1 MDSHA
6 LKIGERIK
14 LVREKKQLSQKAFA
28 EKCGNVPSTT
38 ISKYEQ
44 GLIKPSAEILSK
56 MGYMGIN
63 INWLLTG
70 EGTMSS
76 NTRAIQEGDHID
88 AFDAEPPRLA
98 CGLYGQGE
106 FVFVPISSEKACCGK
121 GAPIF
126 EEYDIGESIAVKRNA
141 LGSLSESAPP
151 YAVETQ
157 GRSMEGFGIREGS
170 TVIVNPAERP
180 TSGDVVLVAI
190 DEKGAVKKYY
200 ERKEGIELVS
210 STSDSLRFTYEEL
223 EEGWGIRIC
232 GRVMLVIA
240 PPEDGV

>member
-1 MDSHA
+1 MDNIYTRLANARKA
-6 LKIGERIK
+6 LNLTQKQAAEEADIALRTYCRYESGEGERD
-14 LVREKKQLSQKAFA
+14 
-28 EKCGNVPSTT
+28 VPSSLLAF
-38 ISKYEQ
+38 IAQ
-44 GLIKPSAEILSK
+44 N
-56 MGYMGIN
+56 GIDV
-63 INWLLTG
+63 NWLLTG
-70 EGTMSS
+70 EGSMF
-76 NTRAIQEGDHID
+76 TRTKEFQEGDHVRVL
-88 AFDAEPPRLA
+88 DAEPPRLS

-106 FVFVPISSEKACCGK
+106 FVFVPVSSEKACCGK
-121 GAPIF
+121 GTPIF
-126 EEYDIGESIAVKRNA
+126 EEYDIGESIAVKSSA
-141 LGSLSESAPP
+141 LGTLSSSSPP

-210 STSDSLRFTYEEL
+210 SASDSLRFTYEEL

>member
-141 LGSLSESAPP
+141 LGALSESAPP

-180 TSGDVVLVAI
+180 TSGDVVLVTI

>member
-141 LGSLSESAPP
+141 LGALSESAPP

-170 TVIVNPAERP
+170 MVIVNPAERP
-180 TSGDVVLVAI
+180 TSGDVVLVTI

-210 STSDSLRFTYEEL
+210 PTSDSLRFTYEEL